1 MTTRN
6 GERGTRN
13 IRGEIAN
20 LFRIP
25 RSHFRVLLV
34 GALAAC
40 SSTPPAGERPTVTV
54 TIPRGA
60 TLEAAID
67 SLAAA
72 GVIAHPFGFAIYS
85 RLRGLRG
92 GLKSG
97 TYAFPLDDTWS
108 DVVDALRRGRGVLL
122 RWPVPEGLMVWEIAE
137 RAQINLGVPRDSF
150 MAAVRDPALL
160 DELDIRGR
168 AETLEGFLYP
178 TTYLVRSH
186 IDARDLVR
194 AMVRE
199 FTAHW
204 RPEWDFRLDS
214 LRFTRSEIVTLASI
228 IQAEVRYAP
237 DRTFV
242 SAVYHNRLRRG
253 MRLEADPTVVYAYGR
268 RLHRVWEKNLRVPSA
283 YNTYLH
289 PGLPPGPICSPDSAS
304 IAAALYP
311 APYPFLYFVAQPDGK
326 HVFSA
331 TYEDHLA
338 AIRRIK
344 QVPRRAPARPAPG
357 R

>member
-1 MTTRN
+1 MKRLAILLL
-6 GERGTRN
+6 G
-13 IRGEIAN
+13 A
-20 LFRIP
+20 
-25 RSHFRVLLV
+25 VL
-34 GALAAC
+34 AC
-40 SSTPPAGERPTVTV
+40 SGPPLGDRPAVTV

-60 TLEAAID
+60 TLAAAID

-72 GVIAHPFGFAIYS
+72 RVIAHPFGFSLYA
-85 RLRGLRG
+85 RLRGLRS

-97 TYAFPLDDTWS
+97 TYAFPLHDDWS
-108 DVVDALRRGRGVLL
+108 DVVDALQRGRGVLV
-122 RWPVPEGLMVWEIAE
+122 RWPVPEGLMLWEIAE
-137 RAQINLGVPRDSF
+137 RARMNLGVPRDSF
-150 MAAVRDPALL
+150 LAAARDPELL
-160 DELDIRGR
+160 EELDIRGR

-178 TTYLVRSH
+178 TTYLVRAH

-194 AMVRE
+194 TMVRE

-204 RPEWDFRLDS
+204 RPEWDARLDS
-214 LRFTRSEIVTLASI
+214 LRFTRSELITLASI
-228 IQAEVRYAP
+228 VQAEVRYGP
-237 DRTFV
+237 DRPFI
-242 SAVYHNRLRRG
+242 SAVYHNRLKLG
-253 MRLEADPTVVYAYGR
+253 MRLEADPTVIYAYGR
-268 RLHRVWEKNLRVPSA
+268 RLHRVWEKNLRVPSV

-289 PGLPPGPICSPDSAS
+289 TGLPPGPICSPDSAT

-331 TYEDHLA
+331 TYQDHLA

-344 QVPRRAPARPAPG
+344 QAPRRAPARPAPG

>member
-1 MTTRN
+1 MKRL
-6 GERGTRN
+6 
-13 IRGEIAN
+13 A
-20 LFRIP
+20 
-25 RSHFRVLLV
+25 VLVL
-34 GALAAC
+34 GAVLAC
-40 SSTPPAGERPTVTV
+40 SASPPAGEQQPVTV

-60 TLEAAID
+60 ALAAAID

-72 GVIAHPFGFAIYS
+72 GVIAHPFGFSLYS

-97 TYAFPLDDTWS
+97 TYAFPLHDDWS
-108 DVVDALRRGRGVLL
+108 DVVDALKRGRGVLV
-122 RWPVPEGLMVWEIAE
+122 RWPVPEGLMLWEIAE
-137 RAQINLGVPRDSF
+137 RARINLGVPRDSF
-150 MAAVRDPALL
+150 LAAARDPELL
-160 DELDIRGR
+160 EELDIRGR

-178 TTYLVRSH
+178 TTYLVRAH

-194 AMVRE
+194 TMVRE

-204 RPEWDFRLDS
+204 RPEWDTRLDS
-214 LRFTRSEIVTLASI
+214 LRFTRSELVTLASI
-228 IQAEVRYAP
+228 VQAEVRYGP
-237 DRTFV
+237 DRPFV
-242 SAVYHNRLRRG
+242 SAVYHNRLQRG
-253 MRLEADPTVVYAYGR
+253 MALQADPTVIYAYGR

-289 PGLPPGPICSPDSAS
+289 TGLPPGPICSPDSAS

-331 TYEDHLA
+331 TYADHLA

-344 QVPRRAPARPAPG
+344 QAPRRAPARPAPG

>member
-1 MTTRN
+1 MKRP
-6 GERGTRN
+6 
-13 IRGEIAN
+13 A
-20 LFRIP
+20 
-25 RSHFRVLLV
+25 VLVL
-34 GALAAC
+34 GALLAC
-40 SSTPPAGERPTVTV
+40 SGTPRGGEEKAVTV
-54 TIPRGA
+54 SIPRGA
-60 TLEAAID
+60 TLDAAID
-67 SLAAA
+67 SLTAA
-72 GVIAHPFGFAIYS
+72 GIIAHPFGFSLYS

-97 TYAFPLDDTWS
+97 TYAFPLHDDWS
-108 DVVDALRRGRGVLL
+108 DVVDALQRGRGVLV
-122 RWPVPEGLMVWEIAE
+122 RWPVPEGLMLWEIAQ
-137 RAQINLGVPRDSF
+137 RAQTNLGVPRDSF
-150 MAAVRDPALL
+150 LAAVRDPELL
-160 DELDIRGR
+160 EELDIRGR

-178 TTYLVRSH
+178 TTYLVRAH
-186 IDARDLVR
+186 IGARDLVR

-204 RPEWDFRLDS
+204 RPEWGARLDS

-228 IQAEVRYAP
+228 VQAEVRYGP
-237 DRTFV
+237 DRPFV
-242 SAVYHNRLRRG
+242 SAVYHNRLRLG
-253 MRLEADPTVVYAYGR
+253 MRLEADPTVIYAYGR
-268 RLHRVWEKNLRVPSA
+268 RLHRVWDKNLRVASA

-311 APYPFLYFVAQPDGK
+311 APYPFLYFVAEADGK

-331 TYEDHLA
+331 TYADHLA

-344 QVPRRAPARPAPG
+344 QAPRRAPARPAPG

>member
-1 MTTRN
+1 MKRP
-6 GERGTRN
+6 
-13 IRGEIAN
+13 A
-20 LFRIP
+20 
-25 RSHFRVLLV
+25 VLVL
-34 GALAAC
+34 GALLAC
-40 SSTPPAGERPTVTV
+40 SGTPRAGEQQAVNV
-54 TIPRGA
+54 IIPRGA
-60 TLEAAID
+60 TLDAAID

-72 GVIAHPFGFAIYS
+72 GVIAHSFGFSIYS

-97 TYAFPLDDTWS
+97 TYAFPLHDDWS
-108 DVVDALRRGRGVLL
+108 DVVDALQRGRGVLV
-122 RWPVPEGLMVWEIAE
+122 RWPVPEGLMLWEIAQ
-137 RAQINLGVPRDSF
+137 RAQTNLGVPRDSF
-150 MAAVRDPALL
+150 LAAVRDPELR

-178 TTYLVRSH
+178 TTYLVRAH
-186 IDARDLVR
+186 IGAHDLVR

-204 RPEWDFRLDS
+204 RPEWDARLDS

-228 IQAEVRYAP
+228 VQAEVRYGP
-237 DRTFV
+237 DRPFV
-242 SAVYHNRLRRG
+242 SAVYHNRLRLG
-253 MRLEADPTVVYAYGR
+253 MRLEADPTVIYAYGR
-268 RLHRVWEKNLRVPSA
+268 RLHRVWEKNLRVASA

-289 PGLPPGPICSPDSAS
+289 AGLPPGPICSPDSAS

-311 APYPFLYFVAQPDGK
+311 APYPFLYFVAQADGK

-331 TYEDHLA
+331 TYADHLA

-344 QVPRRAPARPAPG
+344 QAPRRAPARPAPG

>member
-1 MTTRN
+1 MKR
-6 GERGTRN
+6 RL
-13 IRGEIAN
+13 A
-20 LFRIP
+20 
-25 RSHFRVLLV
+25 LLV
-34 GALAAC
+34 ALAAC
-40 SSTPPAGERPTVTV
+40 AGPPSGADRATATV

-60 TLEAAID
+60 TFEAAID

-72 GVIAHPFGFAIYS
+72 GVIGHPFGFSLYA

-97 TYAFPLDDTWS
+97 TYAFPRDDDWS
-108 DVVDALRRGRGVLL
+108 DVVDALKRGRGVLV
-122 RWPVPEGLMVWEIAE
+122 RWPVPEGLMLWEIAQ
-137 RAQINLGVPRDSF
+137 RAQVNLGVPRDSF
-150 MAAVRDPALL
+150 FAAARDPALL

-178 TTYLVRSH
+178 TTYQVRAH
-186 IDARDLVR
+186 VPARDLVR
-194 AMVRE
+194 AMVNQ

-228 IQAEVRYAP
+228 IQAEVRYGP
-237 DRTFV
+237 DRAFV
-242 SAVYHNRLRRG
+242 SAVYHNRLKRG
-253 MRLEADPTVVYAYGR
+253 MRLEADPTVIYAYGR

-289 PGLPPGPICSPDSAS
+289 AGLPPGPICSPDSAS

-344 QVPRRAPARPAPG
+344 QAPRRAAARPAPG

>member
-1 MTTRN
+1 MKRL
-6 GERGTRN
+6 
-13 IRGEIAN
+13 A
-20 LFRIP
+20 
-25 RSHFRVLLV
+25 VV
-34 GALAAC
+34 ALAALAC
-40 SSTPPAGERPTVTV
+40 SSVPPMGEQPSVTV

-60 TLEAAID
+60 TLGAAID

-72 GVIAHPFGFAIYS
+72 GVIAHPFGFSLYS

-97 TYAFPLDDTWS
+97 TYAFPLHDDWS
-108 DVVDALRRGRGVLL
+108 DVVDALKRGRGVLV
-122 RWPVPEGLMVWEIAE
+122 RWPVPEGLMLWEIAE
-137 RAQINLGVPRDSF
+137 RARINLGVPRDSF
-150 MAAVRDPALL
+150 LAAARDPELL

-178 TTYLVRSH
+178 TTYLVRAH
-186 IDARDLVR
+186 ISAHDLVR
-194 AMVRE
+194 TMVRE

-204 RPEWDFRLDS
+204 RPEWDARVDS

-228 IQAEVRYAP
+228 VQAEVRYGP
-237 DRTFV
+237 DRPFV
-242 SAVYHNRLRRG
+242 SAVYHNRLRLG
-253 MRLEADPTVVYAYGR
+253 MRLEADPTVIYAYGR
-268 RLHRVWEKNLRVPSA
+268 RLHRVWEKNLRVASA

-289 PGLPPGPICSPDSAS
+289 TGLPPGPICSPDSAS

-344 QVPRRAPARPAPG
+344 QAPRRAPTR
-357 R
+357 

>member
-34 GALAAC
+34 GAFAAC
-40 SSTPPAGERPTVTV
+40 SSTPPGGAPPAVTV

-60 TLEAAID
+60 TLAAAID

-72 GVIAHPFGFAIYS
+72 GVIAHPFGFSLYA
-85 RLRGLRG
+85 RLRGLRS

-97 TYAFPLDDTWS
+97 TYAFPLHDDWS
-108 DVVDALRRGRGVLL
+108 DVVDALQRGRGVLV
-122 RWPVPEGLMVWEIAE
+122 RWPVPEGLMLWEIAE
-137 RAQINLGVPRDSF
+137 RARINLGVPRDSF
-150 MAAVRDPALL
+150 LAAARDPELL
-160 DELDIRGR
+160 EELAIRGR

-178 TTYLVRSH
+178 TTYLVRAH

-194 AMVRE
+194 TMVRE

-204 RPEWDFRLDS
+204 RPEWDARLDS
-214 LRFTRSEIVTLASI
+214 LRFTRSELVTLASI
-228 IQAEVRYAP
+228 VQAEVRYGP
-237 DRTFV
+237 DRAFV
-242 SAVYHNRLRRG
+242 SAVYHNRLKLG
-253 MRLEADPTVVYAYGR
+253 MRLEA
-268 RLHRVWEKNLRVPSA
+268 VPSA

-289 PGLPPGPICSPDSAS
+289 TGLPPGPICSPDSAT

-331 TYEDHLA
+331 TYADHLA

-344 QVPRRAPARPAPG
+344 QAPRRAPARPAPG

>member
-1 MTTRN
+1 MRW
-6 GERGTRN
+6 R
-13 IRGEIAN
+13 IA
-20 LFRIP
+20 
-25 RSHFRVLLV
+25 VV
-34 GALAAC
+34 GALIAC
-40 SSTPPAGERPTVTV
+40 SGTPPAGDQPTVTV

-60 TLEAAID
+60 TLGTAID
-67 SLAAA
+67 SLAAT
-72 GVIAHPFGFAIYS
+72 GVITHPSGFSLYA

-97 TYAFPLDDTWS
+97 TYAFRRHDDWS
-108 DVVDALRRGRGVLL
+108 DVVDALKRGRGKLV
-122 RWPVPEGLMVWEIAE
+122 RWPVPEGLMLWEIAE
-137 RAQINLGVPRDSF
+137 RAQADLGVPRDSF
-150 MAAVRDPALL
+150 LAAARDPALL
-160 DELDIRGR
+160 DELDIGDR

-194 AMVRE
+194 TMVRE

-204 RPEWDFRLDS
+204 RPEWGPRLDS
-214 LRFTRSEIVTLASI
+214 LHFTRVQIVALASI
-228 IQAEVRYAP
+228 IQAEVRYPP
-237 DRTFV
+237 DRAFV
-242 SAVYHNRLRRG
+242 SAVYHNRLKRG

-268 RLHRVWEKNLRVPSA
+268 RLHRVWEKNLRVASA

-289 PGLPPGPICSPDSAS
+289 TGLPPGPICSPDSAS

-311 APYPFLYFVAQPDGK
+311 APYPFLFFVAQPDGK

-331 TYEDHLA
+331 TYQDHLA

-344 QVPRRAPARPAPG
+344 QTPRRAAARPAPG
-357 R
+357 H